1 MYNIYNVFKMTL
13 TSQKTKEKTAK
24 DKLLK
29 AQYGTYTFIFQQ
41 TANII
46 MQFAFGQLNSFSQ
59 FLQASKMC

>member
-46 MQFAFGQLNSFSQ
+46 MAICIWSAQQ
-59 FLQASKMC
+59 FLTVSAGV

>member
-1 MYNIYNVFKMTL
+1 MTL
-13 TSQKTKEKTAK
+13 TSQKQNKKTAK

-46 MQFAFGQLNSFSQ
+46 MAMCLWSAQQ
-59 FLQASKMC
+59 FLTVSAGV

>member
-1 MYNIYNVFKMTL
+1 MTL
-13 TSQKTKEKTAK
+13 TSQKTKQKTAK

-46 MQFAFGQLNSFSQ
+46 MAICIWSAQQ
-59 FLQASKMC
+59 FLTVSAGI